1 MSGSRLAFGSV
12 TPSKS
17 KTKNSAQP
25 LGDASQKV
33 SAKAASFGL
42 LQQHATLQLHAR
54 HYCTLDMSKNT
65 HAHTLTHTLS
75 HTQIYTYI
83 HQHAYTHSLSH
94 THIRNKHTTHTHT
107 NVQANKSSSKEPG
120 TDAIKHY
127 WQDRTSATSAGSLM
141 AT

>member
-75 HTQIYTYI
+75 HTQVYTYI

-94 THIRNKHTTHTHT
+94 THIRNKHTTHTQKCTGQQEQFQKARYRRNQTLLARSH
-107 NVQANKSSSKEPG
+107 VC
-120 TDAIKHY
+120 Y
-127 WQDRTSATSAGSLM
+127 FCR
-141 AT
+141 